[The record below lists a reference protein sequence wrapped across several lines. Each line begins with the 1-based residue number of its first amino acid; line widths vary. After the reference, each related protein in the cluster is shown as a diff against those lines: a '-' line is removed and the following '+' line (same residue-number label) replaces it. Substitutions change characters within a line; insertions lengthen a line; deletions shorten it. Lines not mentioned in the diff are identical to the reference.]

1 MQLSIVVALSGILLF
16 FRLFSLVFYYKI
28 TARVSA
34 ATLWNNRLVQNQSM
48 HKVHVDTKIW
58 QCAYYSDD

>member
-1 MQLSIVVALSGILLF
+1 MQLSIVVALSGILLL

-48 HKVHVDTKIW
+48 RKVHVDTKI
-58 QCAYYSDD
+58 

>member
-1 MQLSIVVALSGILLF
+1 MQLSIVVALSGILLL

-48 HKVHVDTKIW
+48 RKVRADTKIW